1 MKKYTLLLI
10 TGAGYHEREILAL
23 GVEVYDKHYSFYTK
37 ADDNSLQSISKWPIN
52 NTVIL
57 RWENV

>member
-10 TGAGYHEREILAL
+10 TGAGYHEHEILAL

-37 ADDNSLQSISKWPIN
+37 TDNKLESISKWPIN

-57 RWENV
+57 KWENV